1 MKNYL
6 SRPLKITREPITPPS
21 CKLYMIY
28 SRKKKQKRER
38 KTLKLERLS
47 LMKRTETL
55 MMQNFKS
62 FLLTIKRKLALTWL
76 TSKMQKSTKRHI

>member
-1 MKNYL
+1 M
-6 SRPLKITREPITPPS
+6 SRPLKITREPITLPLY
-21 CKLYMIY
+21 KLYMIY

-38 KTLKLERLS
+38 KTSKLERLR

-62 FLLTIKRKLALTWL
+62 FLLTLKRKLVLTWL
-76 TSKMQKSTKRHI
+76 TSKMQKSTKRHM